1 MPMTITEK
9 ILAKHAGLESVAPGD
24 LIEVKVDLAFAH
36 DFTAP
41 IAIQV
46 FKEIGAPKVFDRK
59 RVALVADHFVPN
71 KDIASAEQAK
81 LMREFAREQQLEL
94 YYEVGE
100 AGIGHVLLPEQ
111 GLVVPG
117 QVIIGADSHTCAYG
131 ALGAFSTGVG
141 STDMAAV
148 MATGEIWLR
157 VPPTIRVEYTGTLRP
172 HVGGKDLILR
182 LIGEIGVEGALY
194 SALEFCGDTLRGLSM
209 PHRFAM
215 ANMAVEAGA
224 KNGIMEPDETTV
236 AYVKGRARWEPV
248 FLKSD
253 AGAKVEK
260 TISIDVSSLEPQIAF
275 PPSPANVRPVSEAKG
290 ITLDQVFIGSCTNG
304 WLEDLRDAASILK
317 GRKKA
322 PGLRLIVIPATPS
335 ILKAAMKEGIIETFL
350 EAGAV
355 IGPPCCG
362 PCLGGHMGILASG
375 ERASGDDQPQFRRAH
390 GPPEERGLSLQSL
403 CGGGIGHP
411 GEDRL
416 SRGTVACREAK
427 RKSPKGF
434 RIRSLGTIT
443 DNAFLT

>member
-24 LIEVKVDLAFAH
+24 LIEAKVDLAFAH

-41 IAIQV
+41 IAIDV
-46 FKEIGAPKVFDRK
+46 FRKIGAPKVFDRK
-59 RVALVADHFVPN
+59 RVVLVADHFVPN

-81 LMREFAREQQLEL
+81 YMRTFAREQQLEY

-117 QVIIGADSHTCAYG
+117 QLIIGADSHTCAYG

-141 STDMAAV
+141 STDFAAV
-148 MATGEIWLR
+148 MTTGEIWLR
-157 VPPTIRVEYTGTLRP
+157 VPPTIRIEYTGTLRP
-172 HVGGKDLILR
+172 LVGGKDLILS
-182 LIGEIGVEGALY
+182 LIGLIGVEGALY
-194 SALEFCGDTLRGLSM
+194 SALEFTGEVIRGLSM

-215 ANMAVEAGA
+215 ANMAIEAGA
-224 KNGIMEPDETTV
+224 KNGIMEPDDTT
-236 AYVKGRARWEPV
+236 AAFVKGRARWEPV

-253 AGAKVEK
+253 AGAAYEK
-260 TISIDVSSLEPQIAF
+260 TIVIDVSSLEPQIAF

-304 WLEDLRDAASILK
+304 WLEDLRDAAGVLK
-317 GRKKA
+317 GRKKTA
-322 PGLRLIVIPATPS
+322 GLRLIVIPASPT
-335 ILKAAMKEGIIETFL
+335 ILKEAMKEGIIETFL

-375 ERASGDDQPQFRRAH
+375 ERALATTNRNFIGRM
-390 GPPEERGLSLQSL
+390 
-403 CGGGIGHP
+403 GHP
-411 GEDRL
+411 KSEVYL
-416 SRGTVACREAK
+416 SNPFIAAASAVLGRIG
-427 RKSPKGF
+427 SPDE
-434 RIRSLGTIT
+434 L
-443 DNAFLT
+443 

>member
-9 ILAKHAGLESVAPGD
+9 ILARHAGLEIVAPGD

-81 LMREFAREQQLEL
+81 LMREFAREQQLDL

-194 SALEFCGDTLRGLSM
+194 SALEFCGDTLRALSM

-224 KNGIMEPDETTV
+224 KNGIMEPDEITR

-253 AGAKVEK
+253 AGAKVRENYF
-260 TISIDVSSLEPQIAF
+260 DRRELPRAADRL
-275 PPSPANVRPVSEAKG
+275 PPVAGKREAG
-290 ITLDQVFIGSCTNG
+290 LGG
-304 WLEDLRDAASILK
+304 EERHA
-317 GRKKA
+317 G
-322 PGLRLIVIPATPS
+322 PGLHRFLHQRVAGGFAGCSEYPERPQ
-335 ILKAAMKEGIIETFL
+335 EG
-350 EAGAV
+350 AGASPDRHPGYSDHPQGGHEGRNHRDV
-355 IGPPCCG
+355 ARGRRRHRAALLRSMPG
-362 PCLGGHMGILASG
+362 RAHGDPCLG
-375 ERASGDDQPQFRRAH
+375 RAGAGDDQPQFRRAH

-403 CGGGIGHP
+403 CCGGIGGVGENRKP
-411 GEDRL
+411 GRAL
-416 SRGTVACREAK
+416 
-427 RKSPKGF
+427 GF
-434 RIRSLGTIT
+434 SS
-443 DNAFLT
+443 DQ

>member
-9 ILAKHAGLESVAPGD
+9 ILARHAGLESVAPGD
-24 LIEVKVDLAFAH
+24 LVEAKVDLAFAH

-46 FKEIGAPKVFDRK
+46 FKQIGAPKVFDRR

-81 LMREFAREQQLEL
+81 LMREFAREQDLEL

-117 QVIIGADSHTCAYG
+117 QLVIGADSHTCTYG

-141 STDMAAV
+141 STDFAAV
-148 MATGEIWLR
+148 MATGETWLR

-172 HVGGKDLILR
+172 LVGGKDLILR

-194 SALEFCGDTLRGLSM
+194 AALEFCGDVVGGLSM

-215 ANMAVEAGA
+215 ANMAIEAGA
-224 KNGIMEPDETTV
+224 KNGIIVPDETTK
-236 AYVKGRARWEPV
+236 AYVKDRARWEP
-248 FLKSD
+248 LYLASD
-253 AGAKVEK
+253 AGARYER
-260 TISIDVSSLEPQIAF
+260 TITIDVSALEPQIAF
-275 PPSPANVRPVSEAKG
+275 PPSPANVRPVSEAKN

-304 WLEDLRDAASILK
+304 WLEDLRDAAKILK

-322 PGLRLIVIPATPS
+322 KGLRLIVIPASPT
-335 ILKAAMKEGIIETFL
+335 ILKEATREGLVEIFL

-355 IGPPCCG
+355 VGPPCCG

-375 ERASGDDQPQFRRAH
+375 ERALATTNRNFVGRMGHPKSEVFLCNPFIAASSAVLGRI
-390 GPPEERGLSLQSL
+390 GSPEEL
-403 CGGGIGHP
+403 
-411 GEDRL
+411 
-416 SRGTVACREAK
+416 
-427 RKSPKGF
+427 
-434 RIRSLGTIT
+434 
-443 DNAFLT
+443 

>member
-24 LIEVKVDLAFAH
+24 LVEAKVDLAFAH

-46 FKEIGAPKVFDRK
+46 FKQIGAPKVFDRK

-81 LMREFAREQQLEL
+81 LMREFAREQDLEL

-117 QVIIGADSHTCAYG
+117 QLVIGADSHTCAYG

-141 STDMAAV
+141 STDFAAV
-148 MATGEIWLR
+148 MATGETWLR

-172 HVGGKDLILR
+172 LVGGKDLILR

-194 SALEFCGDTLRGLSM
+194 AALEFCGDVVGKLSM

-215 ANMAVEAGA
+215 ANMAIEAGA
-224 KNGIMEPDETTV
+224 KNGIIVPDETTK
-236 AYVKGRARWEPV
+236 AYVQGRARWEP
-248 FLKSD
+248 LYLASD
-253 AGAKVEK
+253 AGARYEK
-260 TISIDVSSLEPQIAF
+260 TITIDVSALEPQIAF
-275 PPSPANVRPVSEAKG
+275 PPSPANVRPVSEAKN
-290 ITLDQVFIGSCTNG
+290 IALDQVFIGSCTNG
-304 WLEDLRDAASILK
+304 WLEDLRDAAKILK

-322 PGLRLIVIPATPS
+322 KGLRLIVIPASPT
-335 ILKAAMKEGIIETFL
+335 ILKEATKEGLVEIFL

-355 IGPPCCG
+355 VGPPCCG

-375 ERASGDDQPQFRRAH
+375 ERALATTNRNFVGRM
-390 GPPEERGLSLQSL
+390 
-403 CGGGIGHP
+403 GHP
-411 GEDRL
+411 
-416 SRGTVACREAK
+416 
-427 RKSPKGF
+427 KSEVFLCNPFIAAASAVLG
-434 RIRSLGTIT
+434 RIGSPDEL
-443 DNAFLT
+443 

>member
-9 ILAKHAGLESVAPGD
+9 ILARHAGLESVAPGD
-24 LIEVKVDLAFAH
+24 LVEAKVDLAFAH

-46 FKEIGAPKVFDRK
+46 FKQIGAPKVFDRK

-81 LMREFAREQQLEL
+81 LMREFAREQDLEL

-117 QVIIGADSHTCAYG
+117 QLVIGADSHTCAYG
-131 ALGAFSTGVG
+131 ALGSFSTGVG
-141 STDMAAV
+141 STDFAAV
-148 MATGEIWLR
+148 MATGETWLR
-157 VPPTIRVEYTGTLRP
+157 VPPTIRVVYTGTLRP
-172 HVGGKDLILR
+172 LVGGKDLILR

-194 SALEFCGDTLRGLSM
+194 AALEFCGDVVANLSM

-215 ANMAVEAGA
+215 ANMAIEAGA
-224 KNGIMEPDETTV
+224 KNGIIVPDETTK
-236 AYVKGRARWEPV
+236 AYVQGRARWEP
-248 FLKSD
+248 LYLASD
-253 AGAKVEK
+253 AGARYER
-260 TISIDVSSLEPQIAF
+260 TITIDVSALEPQIAF
-275 PPSPANVRPVSEAKG
+275 PPSPANVRPLSEAKN

-304 WLEDLRDAASILK
+304 WLEDLRDAAKILK

-322 PGLRLIVIPATPS
+322 KGLRLIVIPASPT
-335 ILKAAMKEGIIETFL
+335 ILKEATKEGLVEIFL

-355 IGPPCCG
+355 VGPPCCG

-375 ERASGDDQPQFRRAH
+375 ERALATTNRNFVGRM
-390 GPPEERGLSLQSL
+390 
-403 CGGGIGHP
+403 GHP
-411 GEDRL
+411 
-416 SRGTVACREAK
+416 
-427 RKSPKGF
+427 KSEVFLCNPSIAAASAVLG
-434 RIRSLGTIT
+434 RIGSPDEL
-443 DNAFLT
+443 

>member
-24 LIEVKVDLAFAH
+24 LVEAKVDLAFAH

-46 FKEIGAPKVFDRK
+46 FKQIGAPKVFDRK

-81 LMREFAREQQLEL
+81 LMREFAREQDLEL

-117 QVIIGADSHTCAYG
+117 QLVIGADSHTCAYG

-141 STDMAAV
+141 STDFAAV
-148 MATGEIWLR
+148 MATGETWLR

-172 HVGGKDLILR
+172 LVGGKDLILR

-194 SALEFCGDTLRGLSM
+194 AALEFCGDVVGGLSM

-215 ANMAVEAGA
+215 ANMAIEAGA
-224 KNGIMEPDETTV
+224 KNGIIVPDETTK
-236 AYVKGRARWEPV
+236 AYVQGRARWEP
-248 FLKSD
+248 LYLASD
-253 AGAKVEK
+253 AGARYER
-260 TISIDVSSLEPQIAF
+260 TITIDVSSLEPQIAF
-275 PPSPANVRPVSEAKG
+275 PPSPANVRPLSEAKN

-304 WLEDLRDAASILK
+304 WLEDLRDAAKILK

-322 PGLRLIVIPATPS
+322 KGLRLIIIPASPT
-335 ILKAAMKEGIIETFL
+335 ILKEATKEGLVETFL

-355 IGPPCCG
+355 VGPPCCG

-375 ERASGDDQPQFRRAH
+375 ERALATTNRNFVGRM
-390 GPPEERGLSLQSL
+390 
-403 CGGGIGHP
+403 GHP
-411 GEDRL
+411 KSEVFLCNPSIAAASAILGRIGSPGEL
-416 SRGTVACREAK
+416 
-427 RKSPKGF
+427 
-434 RIRSLGTIT
+434 
-443 DNAFLT
+443 

>member
-9 ILAKHAGLESVAPGD
+9 ILARHAGLESVAPGD
-24 LIEVKVDLAFAH
+24 LVEAKVDLAFAH

-46 FKEIGAPKVFDRK
+46 FKQIGAPKVFDRK

-81 LMREFAREQQLEL
+81 LMREFAREQDLEL

-117 QVIIGADSHTCAYG
+117 QLVIGADSHTCAYG

-141 STDMAAV
+141 STDFAAV
-148 MATGEIWLR
+148 MATGETWLR

-172 HVGGKDLILR
+172 LVGGKDLILR

-194 SALEFCGDTLRGLSM
+194 AALEFCGDVVGGLSM

-215 ANMAVEAGA
+215 ANMAIEAGA
-224 KNGIMEPDETTV
+224 KNGIIVPDETTK
-236 AYVKGRARWEPV
+236 AYVQGRARWEP
-248 FLKSD
+248 LYLASD
-253 AGAKVEK
+253 AGARYER
-260 TISIDVSSLEPQIAF
+260 TITIDVSALEPQIAF
-275 PPSPANVRPVSEAKG
+275 PPSPANVRPVSEAKN
-290 ITLDQVFIGSCTNG
+290 IALDQVFIGSCTNG
-304 WLEDLRDAASILK
+304 WLEDLRDAAKILK

-322 PGLRLIVIPATPS
+322 KGLRLIVIPASPT
-335 ILKAAMKEGIIETFL
+335 ILKEATKEGLVEIFL

-355 IGPPCCG
+355 VGPPCCG

-375 ERASGDDQPQFRRAH
+375 ERALATTNRNFVGRMGHPKSEVFLCNPFIAAASAVLGRI
-390 GPPEERGLSLQSL
+390 GSPEEL
-403 CGGGIGHP
+403 
-411 GEDRL
+411 
-416 SRGTVACREAK
+416 
-427 RKSPKGF
+427 
-434 RIRSLGTIT
+434 
-443 DNAFLT
+443 

>member
-9 ILAKHAGLESVAPGD
+9 ILARHAGLESVAPGD
-24 LIEVKVDLAFAH
+24 LVEAKVDLAFAH

-46 FKEIGAPKVFDRK
+46 FKQIGAPKVFDRR

-81 LMREFAREQQLEL
+81 LMREFAREQDLEL

-117 QVIIGADSHTCAYG
+117 QLVIGADSHTCAYG

-141 STDMAAV
+141 STDFAAV
-148 MATGEIWLR
+148 MATGETWLR

-172 HVGGKDLILR
+172 LVGGKDLILR

-194 SALEFCGDTLRGLSM
+194 AALEFCGDVVGGLSM

-215 ANMAVEAGA
+215 ANMAIEAGA
-224 KNGIMEPDETTV
+224 KNGIIVPDETTK
-236 AYVKGRARWEPV
+236 AYVQGRARWEP
-248 FLKSD
+248 LYLASD
-253 AGAKVEK
+253 AGARYER
-260 TISIDVSSLEPQIAF
+260 TITIDVSALEPQIAF
-275 PPSPANVRPVSEAKG
+275 PPSPANVRPVSEAKN

-304 WLEDLRDAASILK
+304 WLEDLRDAAKILK

-322 PGLRLIVIPATPS
+322 KGLRLIVIPASPT
-335 ILKAAMKEGIIETFL
+335 ILKEATREGLVEIFL

-355 IGPPCCG
+355 VGPPCCG

-375 ERASGDDQPQFRRAH
+375 ERALATTNRNFVGRMGHPKSEVFLCNPFIAAASAVLGRI
-390 GPPEERGLSLQSL
+390 GSPEEL
-403 CGGGIGHP
+403 
-411 GEDRL
+411 
-416 SRGTVACREAK
+416 
-427 RKSPKGF
+427 
-434 RIRSLGTIT
+434 
-443 DNAFLT
+443 

>member
-24 LIEVKVDLAFAH
+24 LVEAKVDLAFAH

-46 FKEIGAPKVFDRK
+46 FKQIGAPKVFDRG

-81 LMREFAREQQLEL
+81 LMREFAREQDLEL

-117 QVIIGADSHTCAYG
+117 QLVIGADSHTCAYG

-141 STDMAAV
+141 STDFAAV
-148 MATGEIWLR
+148 MATGETWLR

-172 HVGGKDLILR
+172 LVGGKDLILR

-194 SALEFCGDTLRGLSM
+194 AALEFCGDVVAKLSM

-215 ANMAVEAGA
+215 ANMAIEAGA
-224 KNGIMEPDETTV
+224 KNGIIVPDETTK
-236 AYVKGRARWEPV
+236 AYVQARARWEP
-248 FLKSD
+248 LYLASD
-253 AGAKVEK
+253 AGARYER
-260 TISIDVSSLEPQIAF
+260 TITIDVSSLEPQIAF
-275 PPSPANVRPVSEAKG
+275 PPSPANVRPLSEAKN

-304 WLEDLRDAASILK
+304 WLEDLRDAAKILK

-322 PGLRLIVIPATPS
+322 KGLRLIIIPASPT
-335 ILKAAMKEGIIETFL
+335 ILKEATKEGLVETFL

-355 IGPPCCG
+355 VGPPCCG

-375 ERASGDDQPQFRRAH
+375 ERALATTNRNFVGRM
-390 GPPEERGLSLQSL
+390 
-403 CGGGIGHP
+403 GHP
-411 GEDRL
+411 KSEVFLCNPSIAAASAILGRIGSPGEL
-416 SRGTVACREAK
+416 
-427 RKSPKGF
+427 
-434 RIRSLGTIT
+434 
-443 DNAFLT
+443 

>member
-9 ILAKHAGLESVAPGD
+9 ILALHAGLASVAPGD
-24 LIEVKVDLAFAH
+24 LIEAKVDLAFAH

-46 FKEIGAPKVFDRK
+46 FKEIGAPRVFDRK
-59 RVALVADHFVPN
+59 KIALVADHFVPN
-71 KDIASAEQAK
+71 KDIPSAEQAK
-81 LMREFAREQQLEL
+81 VMRDFAREQRIEH

-117 QVIIGADSHTCAYG
+117 QVVIGADSHTCAYG

-141 STDMAAV
+141 STDFAAV

-157 VPPTIRVEYTGTLRP
+157 VPPTIRVEFTGTLRP
-172 HVGGKDLILR
+172 HVGGKDLILH
-182 LIGEIGVEGALY
+182 LIGLLGVEGALY
-194 SALEFCGDTLRGLSM
+194 SALEFCGDVIHGLSM

-224 KNGIMEPDETTV
+224 KNGIIEPDEVTIS
-236 AYVKGRARWEPV
+236 YVNQRARTEP
-248 FLKSD
+248 LLLRSD
-253 AGAKVEK
+253 EGAHYER
-260 TISIDVSSLEPQIAF
+260 TIRIDVDTLEPQIAF
-275 PPSPANVRPVSEAKG
+275 PPSPANVRPVAEAKG

-304 WLEDLRDAASILK
+304 WLEDLRDAASVLK
-317 GRKKA
+317 GRKKS
-322 PGLRLIVIPATPS
+322 PGLRLIVIPASPT
-335 ILKAAMKEGIIETFL
+335 ILKQAMREGILETFL

-375 ERASGDDQPQFRRAH
+375 ERALATTNRNFVGRM
-390 GPPEERGLSLQSL
+390 
-403 CGGGIGHP
+403 GHP
-411 GEDRL
+411 KSEVFL
-416 SRGTVACREAK
+416 CNPFVAAASAVLGRIA
-427 RKSPKGF
+427 SPDE
-434 RIRSLGTIT
+434 L
-443 DNAFLT
+443 

>member
-1 MPMTITEK
+1 MSMTITEK
-9 ILAKHAGLESVAPGD
+9 ILARHAGLESVAPGD
-24 LIEVKVDLAFAH
+24 LIEAKVDLAFAH

-46 FKEIGAPKVFDRK
+46 FKQIGVPKVFDPR
-59 RVALVADHFVPN
+59 RVVLVADHFVPN

-81 LMREFAREQQLEL
+81 YMREFAREQQLEY

-111 GLVVPG
+111 GLVTPG
-117 QVIIGADSHTCAYG
+117 QLVIGADSHTCAYG

-141 STDMAAV
+141 STDFAAV

-157 VPPTIRVEYTGTLRP
+157 VPPTIRVEYRGTLLP
-172 HVGGKDLILR
+172 MVGGKDLILR

-194 SALEFCGDTLRGLSM
+194 SALEFCGDVIRGLSM

-224 KNGIMEPDETTV
+224 KNGIIEPDSTTK

-248 FLKSD
+248 FLQSD
-253 AGAKVEK
+253 AGARYDR
-260 TISIDVSSLEPQIAF
+260 TITIDVSSLEPQIAF
-275 PPSPANVRPVSEAKG
+275 PPSPANVRPVSEAKN

-304 WLEDLRDAASILK
+304 WLEDLRDAAKILK
-317 GRKKA
+317 SRKKA
-322 PGLRLIVIPATPS
+322 KGLRLIVIPASPT
-335 ILKAAMKEGIIETFL
+335 ILKQAMKEGIIETFL

-375 ERASGDDQPQFRRAH
+375 ERALATTNRNFVGRM
-390 GPPEERGLSLQSL
+390 
-403 CGGGIGHP
+403 GHP
-411 GEDRL
+411 KSEVFLCNPFVAAASAVLGRIGSPGEL
-416 SRGTVACREAK
+416 
-427 RKSPKGF
+427 
-434 RIRSLGTIT
+434 
-443 DNAFLT
+443 